1 MMRTLLAVLLFVSVS
16 GGCGG
21 GGPTHWQ
28 EQPLETI
35 DGTFDGHAYSIALPK
50 GMVKNSDKYSDEYQ
64 YKAKRG
70 GELYVF
76 APRVSVGWSTRKET
90 LEDRLKSE
98 KETPVH
104 KEQTADGYIAA
115 FENSSY
121 KGKEDYVVYAQRYV
135 GENALTCSARVY
147 PMKKG
152 ETVKDKLLPL
162 VQQMCLSLKAK

>member
-1 MMRTLLAVLLFVSVS
+1 MRTFLAALLVASVV
-16 GGCGG
+16 GCGG

-35 DGTFDGHAYSIALPK
+35 EGTFKGHTYSIEIPK
-50 GMVKNSDKYSDEYQ
+50 GMVKGSDTYSDEYQ

-70 GELYVF
+70 DELYVF
-76 APRVSVGWSTRKET
+76 APSISVGWTDKKEN
-90 LEDRLKSE
+90 LGDRLKSE

-104 KEQTADGYIAA
+104 QEQTADGHIAA
-115 FENSSY
+115 FENSAY

-135 GENALTCSARVY
+135 GEGALTCNARVY

-152 ETVKDKLLPL
+152 ENVKAKLLPL
-162 VQQMCLSLKAK
+162 VQKMCLSLKAK

>member
-1 MMRTLLAVLLFVSVS
+1 MRTLLALLLVAA
-16 GGCGG
+16 CGG

-35 DGTFDGHAYSIALPK
+35 EGTFEGHKYSIEIPK
-50 GMVKNSDKYSDEYQ
+50 GMVKSDSKYSDEYQ

-76 APRVSVGWSTRKET
+76 APSLSVGWTDRKET

-104 KEQTADGYIAA
+104 KESTADGYIAA

-135 GENALTCSARVY
+135 GEGALTCNARVY

-162 VQQMCLSLKAK
+162 VEKMCLSLKAK

>member
-1 MMRTLLAVLLFVSVS
+1 MTRTFLASLLFVSAV
-16 GGCGG
+16 GCGG

-35 DGTFDGHAYSIALPK
+35 EGTFKDHKYSIEIPK
-50 GMVKNSDKYSDEYQ
+50 GMVKGSDTYSDEYQ

-76 APRVSVGWSTRKET
+76 APNVSVGWTDKKET
-90 LEDRLKSE
+90 LEDLLKSE

-104 KEQTADGYIAA
+104 KEQTADGHIAA

-121 KGKEDYVVYAQRYV
+121 KGKEDYVIRAQRYV
-135 GENALTCSARVY
+135 GDGALTCSARVY

-152 ETVKDKLLPL
+152 ENVKDKLLPL
-162 VQQMCLSLKAK
+162 VQKMCLSLKTK

>member
-1 MMRTLLAVLLFVSVS
+1 MRTLLAVLLFVSVS

-28 EQPLETI
+28 DQPLETI
-35 DGTFDGHAYSIALPK
+35 GGTFDGHAYSIELPK

-90 LEDRLKSE
+90 LEDRLTSE

-152 ETVKDKLLPL
+152 GKAKDDIPL
-162 VQQMCLSLKAK
+162 VAKMCQSLKTK

>member
-1 MMRTLLAVLLFVSVS
+1 MMRTLLATFLVAAAA
-16 GGCGG
+16 CGG

-35 DGTFDGHAYSIALPK
+35 DGTFDGHKYSVELPK
-50 GMVKNSDKYSDEYQ
+50 GMVKSSDKYSDEYQ

-70 GELYVF
+70 DELYVF
-76 APRVSVGWSTRKET
+76 APNLSVGWATKKET

-98 KETPVH
+98 TETPVH
-104 KEQTADGYIAA
+104 KEQTADGYVAA

-121 KGKEDYVVYAQRYV
+121 KGKEDYVIYAQRYV
-135 GENALTCSARVY
+135 GDAALTCNARVY

-152 ETVKDKLLPL
+152 ENVKDKLLPL
-162 VQQMCLSLKAK
+162 VEKMCLSLKAK